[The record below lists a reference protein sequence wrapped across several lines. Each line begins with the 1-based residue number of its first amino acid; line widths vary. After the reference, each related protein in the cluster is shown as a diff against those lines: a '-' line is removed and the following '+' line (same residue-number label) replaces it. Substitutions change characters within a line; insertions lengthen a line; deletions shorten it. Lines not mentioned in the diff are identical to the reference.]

1 MALNLGQPPPI
12 CRLGRAGQRVS
23 HRPCFPRRQLRFAA
37 DQRAAAIANLA
48 AVRGMCGMRGMC
60 RQAGGAPADSP
71 NGSESPDA
79 PNNSYPKTEDGLFLR
94 VPRLSP

>member
-1 MALNLGQPPPI
+1 
-12 CRLGRAGQRVS
+12 
-23 HRPCFPRRQLRFAA
+23 
-37 DQRAAAIANLA
+37 
-48 AVRGMCGMRGMC
+48 MRG
-60 RQAGGAPADSP
+60 QAGGAPADSP